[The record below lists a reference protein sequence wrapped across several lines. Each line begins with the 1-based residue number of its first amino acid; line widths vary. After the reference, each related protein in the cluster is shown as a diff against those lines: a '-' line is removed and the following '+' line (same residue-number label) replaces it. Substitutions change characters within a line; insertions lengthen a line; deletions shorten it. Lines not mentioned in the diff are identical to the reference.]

1 MPESNSIDPGPV
13 TPQMTLVEI
22 MSQWRTSEE
31 IFKAYESQAG
41 TCLRCHAL
49 FLTLEEAAQKYN
61 LNLTQLLADLNGLA
75 WSLDSK
81 QDKPS

>member
-1 MPESNSIDPGPV
+1 MPESNAIDPGPI

-22 MSQWRTSEE
+22 MSQWRASED
-31 IFKAYESQAG
+31 IFKAYEAQAG

-61 LNLTQLLADLNGLA
+61 LDLIKLVADLNALA
-75 WSLDSK
+75 QDLKSSQEK
-81 QDKPS
+81 QL